1 MQKRSAF
8 VFVALAT
15 LLTVSAVARA
25 QSADP
30 WMGTWK
36 VNLAKSTY
44 SPGPKP
50 TVAGTVKMETASGAM
65 KSTIDG
71 VNAQGRPTH
80 TETVSKFD
88 STDVPV
94 KGAAAPNSTSAF
106 KRIDGRTFQVVG
118 KVDGKPTVTT
128 VVKVSADGKTLTATQ
143 TGKNAQGQSV
153 KNMIVADKQ

>member
-1 MQKRSAF
+1 VQKPIAV

-36 VNLAKSTY
+36 VNLAKSTF

-50 TVAGTVKMETASGAM
+50 TVAGTVKMELASGAM
-65 KSTIDG
+65 KSTLDG
-71 VNAQGRPTH
+71 VNAQGQPTH

-118 KVDGKPTVTT
+118 KVDGKMTVTT
-128 VVKVSADGKTLTATQ
+128 RVAISADGKTATATQ
-143 TGKNAQGQSV
+143 SGKNAQGQSV
-153 KNMIVADKQ
+153 NNTIVLDRQ

>member
-1 MQKRSAF
+1 MQKRIAL

-50 TVAGTVKMETASGAM
+50 TVAGTVKMELASGAM

-71 VNAQGRPTH
+71 ANAQGQPTH

-118 KVDGKPTVTT
+118 KVDGKMTVTT
-128 VVKVSADGKTLTATQ
+128 RVAISADGKTATATQ
-143 TGKNAQGQSV
+143 SGKNAQGQSV
-153 KNMIVADKQ
+153 NNTIVLDRQ

>member
-1 MQKRSAF
+1 MQKRI
-8 VFVALAT
+8 VIFVALAT
-15 LLTVSAVARA
+15 LVTVSAAVRA

-50 TVAGTVKMETASGAM
+50 TVAGTVKMEPMSASM

-71 VNAQGRPTH
+71 VNAQGQPTH

-106 KRIDGRTFQVVG
+106 KRIDARTFQVVG

-128 VVKVSADGKTLTATQ
+128 RVAISADGKTATATQ
-143 TGKNAQGQSV
+143 SGKNAQGQSV
-153 KNMIVADKQ
+153 SNTIVLDRQ

>member
-1 MQKRSAF
+1 MQKRI
-8 VFVALAT
+8 VIFVALAT
-15 LLTVSAVARA
+15 LVTVSAAVRA

-50 TVAGTVKMETASGAM
+50 TVAGTVKMEPMSGSM

-71 VNAQGRPTH
+71 VNAQGQPTH

-106 KRIDGRTFQVVG
+106 KRIDARTFQVVG

-128 VVKVSADGKTLTATQ
+128 RVAISADGKTATATQ
-143 TGKNAQGQSV
+143 SGKNAQGQSV
-153 KNMIVADKQ
+153 NNTIVLDRQ